1 MGKQTDLVKKI
12 LEADSRYDWEAYRF
26 VREALAYAHDVLKMD
41 GTESVPEGESGEG
54 RVERH
59 LTGQM
64 LCEAIRV
71 YAIEQYGY
79 MARVVLENW
88 GVKKTSDFGDIVY
101 NLINA
106 GLMKKSKEDRR
117 EDFNDVY
124 DFETVFDK
132 SFKIAPPDATAG

>member
-41 GTESVPEGESGEG
+41 GTENVPEGESAEG

-79 MARVVLENW
+79 MARVVLKNW
-88 GVKKTSDFGDIVY
+88 GVTRTSDFGDIVY
-101 NLINA
+101 NLIHA
-106 GLMKKSKEDRR
+106 GLMKKSKEDKR
-117 EDFNDVY
+117 EDFDDVY

-132 SFKIAPPDATAG
+132 SFKIAPPDATPG

>member
-71 YAIEQYGY
+71 YAVEQYGY

-117 EDFNDVY
+117 EDLNDVY

>member
-1 MGKQTDLVKKI
+1 MGRQTDLVKKI

-41 GTESVPEGESGEG
+41 APSEPVGKTESSEG

-59 LTGQM
+59 LTGQT

-79 MARVVLENW
+79 MARIVLRNW
-88 GVKKTSDFGDIVY
+88 GVTTTSDFGEIVY
-101 NLINA
+101 NLIQA
-106 GLMKKSKEDRR
+106 GLMKKSKQDRR
-117 EDFNDVY
+117 EDFDDVY
-124 DFETVFDK
+124 DFDEVFGKD
-132 SFKIAPPDATAG
+132 FRIAPPPSNS

>member
-41 GTESVPEGESGEG
+41 GTESAPEGEASEG

-71 YAIEQYGY
+71 YAIEQY
-79 MARVVLENW
+79 RNSN
-88 GVKKTSDFGDIVY
+88 T
-101 NLINA
+101 
-106 GLMKKSKEDRR
+106 
-117 EDFNDVY
+117 
-124 DFETVFDK
+124 
-132 SFKIAPPDATAG
+132 P